1 MSCDRGK
8 ASRSFWTVDT
18 PISKCRMGGV
28 SKNKD
33 LVKEGQMVGN
43 ELAKSFRASLRV
55 PEEINSMGR
64 REEVNL
70 LIAIIPASD

>member
-1 MSCDRGK
+1 
-8 ASRSFWTVDT
+8 
-18 PISKCRMGGV
+18 MGGV

-64 REEVNL
+64 REEINL

>member
-1 MSCDRGK
+1 
-8 ASRSFWTVDT
+8 
-18 PISKCRMGGV
+18 MGGV

-64 REEVNL
+64 REEINL
-70 LIAIIPASD
+70 LIAIIPASDRDVR